1 MAYPVPATQ
10 DSFGRT
16 RRTDAWWVTPTAILL
31 SFVAFIG
38 YSTWAAFQPRE
49 LAHFG
54 PYTSPFFSP
63 DLTRL
68 IPGFKW
74 SPALLILWI
83 PAGFRLTCYY
93 GRKAYYRS
101 VAFSPQA
108 CTVGKGDRSYR
119 GETALPWILNNLH
132 RYFLYIIVVLVIFH
146 WIHFFDAFVFEGR
159 FGMGV
164 GSLVVA
170 ADTIFLTLYVCS
182 CHSLRHLVGGNVDC
196 FSCCAGGKGRHH
208 AWKSVS
214 ALNVYH
220 NTFFWLSLFAVG
232 FADLYVRMCAMGYW
246 HDVRIF

>member
-74 SPALLILWI
+74 SRP
-83 PAGFRLTCYY
+83 C
-93 GRKAYYRS
+93 
-101 VAFSPQA
+101 
-108 CTVGKGDRSYR
+108 
-119 GETALPWILNNLH
+119 
-132 RYFLYIIVVLVIFH
+132 
-146 WIHFFDAFVFEGR
+146 
-159 FGMGV
+159 
-164 GSLVVA
+164 
-170 ADTIFLTLYVCS
+170 
-182 CHSLRHLVGGNVDC
+182 
-196 FSCCAGGKGRHH
+196 
-208 AWKSVS
+208 
-214 ALNVYH
+214 
-220 NTFFWLSLFAVG
+220 
-232 FADLYVRMCAMGYW
+232 
-246 HDVRIF
+246 